1 MCFPKYM
8 GPLIISLDK
17 HVFVKK
23 KKKIKQKTNSM
34 TKFKKYATKL
44 NRFL

>member
-8 GPLIISLDK
+8 EPLIISLDK
-17 HVFVKK
+17 HIFV
-23 KKKIKQKTNSM
+23 KKIKQKTNSM